1 MAPDKTFML
10 GKCFGGELF
19 PNNGTVVISCK
30 MFCFDVHL
38 ASCFTAGAVAFT
50 PEVITWYMPKHI
62 DPLFSSDAFTMLE
75 VYMGIDAKRLNTEE
89 MAARNYSV
97 LVTEAHIIVAI
108 PVGAVGGYFKVSI
121 G

>member
-1 MAPDKTFML
+1 MFW
-10 GKCFGGELF
+10 GELF
-19 PNNGTVVISCK
+19 PNNGTFVFSCK
-30 MFCFDVHL
+30 MFCYDVHL
-38 ASCFTAGAVAFT
+38 ASCVTAEAVVFT

-75 VYMGIDAKRLNTEE
+75 VYMGIDAKRLDTEE

-97 LVTEAHIIVAI
+97 LVTEAHIIVEI
-108 PVGAVGGYFKVSI
+108 PVGAVGGYFKVSV

>member
-1 MAPDKTFML
+1 
-10 GKCFGGELF
+10 
-19 PNNGTVVISCK
+19 

-38 ASCFTAGAVAFT
+38 ASCVTAEAVAFT

-75 VYMGIDAKRLNTEE
+75 VYMGIDAKRLDTEE

-97 LVTEAHIIVAI
+97 LVTEAHIIVEI